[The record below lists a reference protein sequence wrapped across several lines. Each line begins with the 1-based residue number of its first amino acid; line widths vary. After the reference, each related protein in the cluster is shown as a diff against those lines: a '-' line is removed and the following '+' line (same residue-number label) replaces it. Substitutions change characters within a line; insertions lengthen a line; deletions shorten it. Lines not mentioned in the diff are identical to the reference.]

1 MMKSVY
7 YLFAIALALT
17 LFSCATTQEHV
28 AGTINGQAI
37 PMDQFAASHRGH
49 YENFYILNERGP
61 SMEEKNEI
69 LKQTWKDITKHVIL
83 QQQFRRFNIT
93 SSLQEA
99 LDTLHVNPPVY
110 IVASPRF
117 QKNGVFDRALFVQA
131 LKYDQSEEIQA
142 VIRQYRDYYVPIAKL
157 KQKLIRK
164 ELMTSKDKKLIR
176 NVLSAVV
183 DVELIS
189 IDPSLK
195 EVSIKDEEIQFYYDT
210 NTGKFALEPKYSV
223 AYGYLRLDA
232 SDDDISL
239 CQAHADTLYQLLQK
253 GADPAELV
261 KNPTYKDKQ
270 VSWDQSGFV
279 KISDIDQELYVQ
291 LCQIK
296 PGEYLAPITQTG
308 STAIH
313 RLDQITKSMISY
325 SIMKVPH
332 LPSSETVD
340 RDKARALQSA
350 MLLETIGYEATE
362 HELDLRFVVK
372 KNIPFNSQWPLD
384 TPDNRPSEEE
394 MLKTLRKGYVPEPA
408 FSYAQS
414 GWLLMQIT
422 DVMPLTR
429 KPVAEVS
436 DQIRQIIAKEKA
448 YDYALK
454 DAQAA
459 ILNASFANLKSQEE
473 TQSQLLTAQSIDH
486 VDAGLL
492 DKDMLFESI
501 LGKLRNEEPNI
512 YQRDGV
518 IVVPL
523 IQNIKYRREKIDN
536 QRLYLYY
543 EKSLPADWFDQWME
557 EQIKKAKVVYK
568 I

>member
-1 MMKSVY
+1 MKPVY

-17 LFSCATTQEHV
+17 LFSCASTQEHI
-28 AGTINGQAI
+28 AGTVNGQAI
-37 PMDQFAASHRGH
+37 PMDQFASSHRGH

-69 LKQTWKDITKHVIL
+69 IKRTWDSITKHVIL

-99 LDTLHVNPPVY
+99 LDTLHINPPVY

-117 QKNGVFDRALFVQA
+117 QKDGVFDRALFVQA

-164 ELMTSKDKKLIR
+164 ELMTSRDKKLIK
-176 NVLSAVV
+176 NVLNAVV
-183 DVELIS
+183 DLELIS

-195 EVSIKDEEIQFYYDT
+195 EVSIKDEEVQFYYDT
-210 NTGKFALEPKYSV
+210 NPGKFALEPKYSV

-232 SDDDISL
+232 SEEDICL

-253 GADPAELV
+253 GADPAELI
-261 KNPTYKDKQ
+261 KKPTYKDRQ
-270 VSWDQSGFV
+270 VSWAQSGFMR
-279 KISDIDQELYVQ
+279 ISDMDQKLYVQ

-296 PGEYLAPITQTG
+296 AGQYLPPYTQPG

-313 RLDQITKSMISY
+313 RLDQMTKSMISY
-325 SIMKVPH
+325 STMKIPH
-332 LPSSETVD
+332 LPGSETVD

-362 HELDLRFVVK
+362 HELDLQFTIK
-372 KNIPFNSQWPLD
+372 KNIPFNSQWQLD
-384 TPDNRPSEEE
+384 TPDNRPNEEE
-394 MLKTLRKGYVPEPA
+394 MLKTLRKGYVPEPV
-408 FSYAQS
+408 FSYEQS
-414 GWLLMQIT
+414 GWLLMQVT

-429 KPVAEVS
+429 KPVAEVA
-436 DQIRQIIAKEKA
+436 DQIRRIITKAKA
-448 YDYALK
+448 HDYALK
-454 DAQAA
+454 DAQYA
-459 ILNASFANLKSQEE
+459 ILNNSFTSLKNQVE
-473 TQSQLLTAQSIDH
+473 TKSQLLTAQSIDH
-486 VDAGLL
+486 IDAELL
-492 DKDMLFESI
+492 DKNMLFESI
-501 LGKLRNEEPNI
+501 LGKLRNEEPKA
-512 YQRDGV
+512 YQKDGL

-523 IQNIKYRREKIDN
+523 VQNIKYRKQKVDN
-536 QRLYLYY
+536 TNLYLYF
-543 EKSLPADWFDQWME
+543 EKSLPADWFDQWMD
-557 EQIKKAKVVYK
+557 EQVKKAKIVYK

>member
-1 MMKSVY
+1 MKPVY

-17 LFSCATTQEHV
+17 LFSCASTQEHI
-28 AGTINGQAI
+28 AGTVNGQAI
-37 PMDQFAASHRGH
+37 PMDQFASSHRGH

-69 LKQTWKDITKHVIL
+69 IKLTWKDITKHVIL

-99 LDTLHVNPPVY
+99 LDTLHINPPVY

-117 QKNGVFDRALFVQA
+117 QKDGVFDRALFVQA

-164 ELMTSKDKKLIR
+164 ELMTSRDKKLIK
-176 NVLSAVV
+176 NVLNAVV
-183 DVELIS
+183 DLELIS

-195 EVSIKDEEIQFYYDT
+195 EVSIKDEEVQFYYDT
-210 NTGKFALEPKYSV
+210 NPGKFALEPKYSV

-232 SDDDISL
+232 SEEDISL

-253 GADPAELV
+253 GADPAELI
-261 KNPTYKDKQ
+261 KKPTYKDRQ
-270 VSWDQSGFV
+270 VSWAQSGFMR
-279 KISDIDQELYVQ
+279 ISDMDQKLYVQ

-296 PGEYLAPITQTG
+296 AGQYLPPYTQSG

-313 RLDQITKSMISY
+313 RLDQMTKSMISY
-325 SIMKVPH
+325 STIKIPH
-332 LPSSETVD
+332 LPGSETVD

-362 HELDLRFVVK
+362 HELDLQFTIK
-372 KNIPFNSQWPLD
+372 KNIPFNSQWQLD
-384 TPDNRPSEEE
+384 TPDNRPNEEE
-394 MLKTLRKGYVPEPA
+394 MLKTLRKGYVPEPV
-408 FSYAQS
+408 FSYEQS
-414 GWLLMQIT
+414 GWLLMQVT

-429 KPVAEVS
+429 KPVAEVA
-436 DQIRQIIAKEKA
+436 DQIRRIITKAKA
-448 YDYALK
+448 HDYALK
-454 DAQAA
+454 DAQYA
-459 ILNASFANLKSQEE
+459 ILNNSFASLKNQAE
-473 TQSQLLTAQSIDH
+473 TKSQLLTAQSIDH
-486 VDAGLL
+486 MDAELL
-492 DKDMLFESI
+492 DKNMLFESI
-501 LGKLRNEEPNI
+501 LGKLRNEEPKA
-512 YQRDGV
+512 YQKDGLIV
-518 IVVPL
+518 IPL
-523 IQNIKYRREKIDN
+523 VQNIKYRKQKVDN
-536 QRLYLYY
+536 TRLYLYF
-543 EKSLPADWFDQWME
+543 EKSLPADWFDQWMD
-557 EQIKKAKVVYK
+557 EQVKKAKIVYK

>member
-1 MMKSVY
+1 MKPVY
-7 YLFAIALALT
+7 YLIAIALALT
-17 LFSCATTQEHV
+17 LFSCATTQEHT
-28 AGTINGQAI
+28 AGTINGQPI
-37 PMDQFAASHRGH
+37 PMGQFASSHRGH

-69 LKQTWKDITKHVIL
+69 LRLTWRDITKHVIL
-83 QQQFRRFNIT
+83 QQQFRHYDIT

-99 LDTLHVNPPVY
+99 LDTLQVNPPVY

-176 NVLSAVV
+176 NVLNAVV
-183 DVELIS
+183 DLELIS
-189 IDPSLK
+189 VDPSLK
-195 EVSIKDEEIQFYYDT
+195 QVSIKDEDIQFYYDT
-210 NTGKFALEPKYSV
+210 NTSKFALEPQYSV
-223 AYGYLRLDA
+223 AYSYLRLDA
-232 SDDDISL
+232 SEDDISR

-253 GADPAELV
+253 GADPAELI
-261 KNPTYKDKQ
+261 KRPTYKDKQ
-270 VSWDQSGFV
+270 VSWAQSGFV
-279 KISDIDQELYVQ
+279 RISDIDQKLYVQ
-291 LCQIK
+291 LCQIEA
-296 PGEYLAPITQTG
+296 GQYLPPYTQPG
-308 STAIH
+308 STSIY

-325 SIMKVPH
+325 STMKVPH
-332 LPSSETVD
+332 LPSKETVD

-362 HELDLRFVVK
+362 HELDLRFVIK

-384 TPDNRPSEEE
+384 TPDNRPSEQE
-394 MLKTLRKGYVPEPA
+394 MLKTLRKGYVPEPV
-408 FSYAQS
+408 FSYAQT
-414 GWLLMQIT
+414 GWLLMQVT

-429 KPVAEVS
+429 KPIAEVA
-436 DQIRQIIAKEKA
+436 DQIRGIITREKA
-448 YDYALK
+448 HEYALK
-454 DAQAA
+454 DAQQAV
-459 ILNASFANLKSQEE
+459 LNNSYTSLKSQEE
-473 TQSQLLTAQSIDH
+473 TQSQRLTAQTIEHQDS
-486 VDAGLL
+486 ALL
-492 DKDMLFESI
+492 DADMLFESI
-501 LGKLRNEEPNI
+501 LGKLRNEEPKV

-518 IVVPL
+518 IVIPL
-523 IQNIKYRREKIDN
+523 IQSIKYQRQKIDN

-543 EKSLPADWFDQWME
+543 EKSLPLDWFDQWME
-557 EQIKKAKVVYK
+557 EQIKKAKIVYK

>member
-1 MMKSVY
+1 MKPVY

-17 LFSCATTQEHV
+17 LFSCASTQEHI
-28 AGTINGQAI
+28 AGTVNGQAI
-37 PMDQFAASHRGH
+37 PMDQFASSHRGH

-69 LKQTWKDITKHVIL
+69 IKLTWKDITKHVIL

-99 LDTLHVNPPVY
+99 LDTLHINPPVY

-117 QKNGVFDRALFVQA
+117 QKDGVFDRALFVQA

-164 ELMTSKDKKLIR
+164 ELMTSRDKKLIK
-176 NVLSAVV
+176 NVLNAVV
-183 DVELIS
+183 DLELIS

-195 EVSIKDEEIQFYYDT
+195 EVSIKDEEVQFYYDT
-210 NTGKFALEPKYSV
+210 NPGKFALEPKYSV

-232 SDDDISL
+232 SEEDISL

-253 GADPAELV
+253 GADPAELI
-261 KNPTYKDKQ
+261 KKPTYKDRQ
-270 VSWDQSGFV
+270 VSWAQSGFMR
-279 KISDIDQELYVQ
+279 ISDMDQKLYVQ

-296 PGEYLAPITQTG
+296 AGQYLPPYTQPG

-313 RLDQITKSMISY
+313 RLDQMTKSMISY
-325 SIMKVPH
+325 STIKIPH
-332 LPSSETVD
+332 LPGSETVD

-362 HELDLRFVVK
+362 HELDLQFTIK
-372 KNIPFNSQWPLD
+372 KNIPFNSQWQLD
-384 TPDNRPSEEE
+384 TPDNRPNEEE
-394 MLKTLRKGYVPEPA
+394 MLKTLRKGYVPEPV
-408 FSYAQS
+408 FSYEQS
-414 GWLLMQIT
+414 GWLLMQVT

-429 KPVAEVS
+429 KPVAEVA
-436 DQIRQIIAKEKA
+436 DQIRRIITKAKA
-448 YDYALK
+448 HDYALK
-454 DAQAA
+454 DAQYA
-459 ILNASFANLKSQEE
+459 ILNNSFTSLKNQAE
-473 TQSQLLTAQSIDH
+473 TKSQLLTAQSIDH
-486 VDAGLL
+486 MDAELL
-492 DKDMLFESI
+492 DKNILFESI
-501 LGKLRNEEPNI
+501 LGKLRNEEPKA
-512 YQRDGV
+512 YQKDGL

-523 IQNIKYRREKIDN
+523 VQNIKYRKQKVDN
-536 QRLYLYY
+536 TRLYLYF
-543 EKSLPADWFDQWME
+543 EKSLPADWFDQWMD
-557 EQIKKAKVVYK
+557 EQVKKAKIVYK

>member
-1 MMKSVY
+1 MKPVY

-17 LFSCATTQEHV
+17 LFSCASTQEHI

-37 PMDQFAASHRGH
+37 PMDQFASSHRGH

-69 LKQTWKDITKHVIL
+69 IKQTWDSITKHVIL

-99 LDTLHVNPPVY
+99 LDTLHINPPVY
-110 IVASPRF
+110 IVSSPRF
-117 QKNGVFDRALFVQA
+117 QKDGVFDRALFVQA
-131 LKYDQSEEIQA
+131 LRYDQSEEIQA

-164 ELMTSKDKKLIR
+164 ELMTSRDKKLIR
-176 NVLSAVV
+176 NVLNAVV
-183 DVELIS
+183 DLELIS

-195 EVSIKDEEIQFYYDT
+195 EVSIKDEEVQFYYDT
-210 NTGKFALEPKYSV
+210 NPGKFALEPKYSV

-232 SDDDISL
+232 SEEDISL

-253 GADPAELV
+253 GADPAELI
-261 KNPTYKDKQ
+261 KKPTYKDRQ
-270 VSWDQSGFV
+270 VSWAQSGFMR
-279 KISDIDQELYVQ
+279 ISDMDQKLYVQ

-296 PGEYLAPITQTG
+296 AGQYLPPYTQPG

-313 RLDQITKSMISY
+313 RLDQMTKSMISY
-325 SIMKVPH
+325 STMKIPH
-332 LPSSETVD
+332 LPGSETVD

-362 HELDLRFVVK
+362 HELDLQFTIK
-372 KNIPFNSQWPLD
+372 KNIPFNSQWQLD
-384 TPDNRPSEEE
+384 TPDNRPNEEE
-394 MLKTLRKGYVPEPA
+394 MLKTLRKGYVPEPV
-408 FSYAQS
+408 FSYEQS
-414 GWLLMQIT
+414 GWLLMQVT

-429 KPVAEVS
+429 KPVAEVA
-436 DQIRQIIAKEKA
+436 DQIRRIITKAKA
-448 YDYALK
+448 HDYALK
-454 DAQAA
+454 DAQYA
-459 ILNASFANLKSQEE
+459 ILNNSFTSLKNQVE
-473 TQSQLLTAQSIDH
+473 TKSQLLTAQSIDH
-486 VDAGLL
+486 IDAELL
-492 DKDMLFESI
+492 DKNMLFESI
-501 LGKLRNEEPNI
+501 LGKLRNEEPKA
-512 YQRDGV
+512 YQKDGL

-523 IQNIKYRREKIDN
+523 VQNIKYRKQKVDN
-536 QRLYLYY
+536 TNLYLYF
-543 EKSLPADWFDQWME
+543 EKSLPADWFDQWMD
-557 EQIKKAKVVYK
+557 EQVKKAKIVYK